1 MLPAIATA
9 TGVMVAATYYII
21 NLRNSSRVME
31 TTLETR
37 QAQLFMPIYSKM
49 NDGDFMRDGMEILYE
64 WKWTD
69 YEDFERKY
77 LDDRDNRAKFWSMSN
92 YFEGIGV
99 LVKTRLIGPGFI
111 DDLISSGVIGM
122 WEKLRPVVVVWRVRN
137 HIPQLNEHFEYLY
150 SVVKGIAERQQPEL
164 RAVSQ

>member
-1 MLPAIATA
+1 
-9 TGVMVAATYYII
+9 MVAATGVIVAAIFYIL
-21 NLRNSSRVME
+21 NMRA
-31 TTLETR
+31 TLQTR

-64 WKWTD
+64 WKWAD

-77 LDDRDNRAKFWSMSN
+77 LEDRDNRAKFWSMSN